1 MTALAQ
7 IRRGNGF
14 TLVELLVAILLFALL
29 SAAAAGLLRFGVDAR
44 GRSFERLDNLASIG
58 RMRALLA
65 ADLGQAASRPWRDET
80 GARQPAFNAS
90 GGSGVLL
97 QLVRRGWR
105 NDGAAP
111 RASLQRVE
119 YRLAGDRL
127 ERRSW
132 PMVDGSAANPPATL
146 VSGVTGLNLR
156 FHAQGQ
162 WLDRWD
168 PTARDAM
175 PDAVELT
182 ITAKAVPALRQVF
195 LVGPGVRVGAP
206 A

>member
-1 MTALAQ
+1 MTAAAQ
-7 IRRGNGF
+7 ARPGNGF

-44 GRSFERLDNLASIG
+44 GRSFERLDNLAAIG

-80 GARQPAFNAS
+80 GARQPAFTAP
-90 GGSGVLL
+90 GGGGALL

-146 VSGVTGLNLR
+146 ISGVTGLNLR

-162 WLDRWD
+162 WLDRWE
-168 PTARDAM
+168 PAARDAL
-175 PDAVELT
+175 PDAIEVT
-182 ITAKAVPALRQVF
+182 ITARTVPALRQVF
-195 LVGPGVRVGAP
+195 LVAPGVRLGAP